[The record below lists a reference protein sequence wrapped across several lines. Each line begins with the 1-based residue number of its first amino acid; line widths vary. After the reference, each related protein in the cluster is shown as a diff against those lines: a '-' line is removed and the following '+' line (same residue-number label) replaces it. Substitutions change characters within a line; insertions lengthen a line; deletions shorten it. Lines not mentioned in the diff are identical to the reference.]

1 MPRFDVCSLGCVC
14 WDLTATVKRY
24 PALDEKVPLEE
35 FTQHG
40 GGRSG
45 TAAAACAA
53 LGGTTAIFGRIGD
66 DTFGEYISEEF
77 ERQGVDTCGLQVIA
91 GETSQFAFCVAHE
104 PTGKRTIFYKH
115 GSFERM
121 EADDVDLQ
129 LLTDCRCLLVDT
141 HHIGAAIA
149 GAQAAGDRGVP
160 TVMDA
165 ERPQEGLMELIGVTD
180 HVIIP
185 FHLAET
191 LGEGDTDAGVE
202 VIMQKEPESLVLTR
216 GEQGADVYTGEGSFH
231 QPAYEVPTVI
241 DTTGAGDVFHGAFAY
256 GISQGLD
263 FPETVAF
270 ASATA
275 ALSTT
280 ALGGRGHLPSSAEVR
295 ALMEGLSSLCSR

>member
-1 MPRFDVCSLGCVC
+1 MPTFDVCSLGCVC
-14 WDLTATVKRY
+14 WDLTATVQRY

-77 ERQGVDTCGLQVIA
+77 ERQGVDTCGLQIVA

-115 GSFERM
+115 GSFDRM
-121 EADDVDLQ
+121 GADDVDLG

-141 HHIGAAIA
+141 HHPGAAIA
-149 GAQAAGDRGVP
+149 GAKAAREQGIPV
-160 TVMDA
+160 VMDA

-191 LGEGDTDAGVE
+191 LGEGEADVGVQR
-202 VIMQKEPESLVLTR
+202 IMQTQPESLVLTR
-216 GEQGADVYTGEGSFH
+216 GEEGAGVYTADGYFH

-256 GISQGLD
+256 GVSKGFDL
-263 FPETVAF
+263 PETVAF